1 MWGLHEGTNKGS
13 QSLTDLKE
21 VLGHRE
27 GGKEARKRHGI
38 NERKCELLRS
48 MALMI

>member
-1 MWGLHEGTNKGS
+1 MWGLHEGSNKGS

-21 VLGHRE
+21 VFGHQE
-27 GGKEARKRHGI
+27 GEKEARKRHGI

-48 MALMI
+48 MTLMI